1 MTTED
6 ITSLFKTSDRLVSEV
21 SLSHHRYLAGEID
34 WRNRLVCIKGA
45 RGTGKGTELKTFARE
60 LAARH
65 GRRTVY
71 RTTGSRR
78 SFAVEQR
85 DDERGILCV
94 GYAKEGHI
102 DILAMKGH
110 T

>member
-45 RGTGKGTELKTFARE
+45 RGTGKTTLLQQHVTHAFDVGRGKALYFSTDDLWFTSTDLHEL
-60 LAARH
+60 
-65 GRRTVY
+65 
-71 RTTGSRR
+71 
-78 SFAVEQR
+78 
-85 DDERGILCV
+85 LCV
-94 GYAKEGHI
+94 LYAHV
-102 DILAMKGH
+102 
-110 T
+110 